1 MILQLN
7 NVSLKRNGQWI
18 LKDINWR
25 VEKNENWVLFG
36 LNGAGKTALLN
47 MLCSYYFPTTGE
59 MQVLGHQFGKTELGD
74 RLRKKIGLVSAGL
87 QHKLYA
93 ADSAFEIALS
103 GAYASIGLYETPS
116 EQVRE
121 KAIGLLKDLGAIS
134 FADRRYET
142 LSQGERQRALIARAL
157 MADPE
162 LLILDEP
169 VTGLDF
175 MAREQLLDTI
185 TSIAEKENAPSILYV
200 THHAEEILPVFD
212 QALLLKQGEV
222 FAAGKIKDML
232 SDERLTAF
240 FDMPV
245 NVLWNNGRPFLTRA
259 KAASSVK

>member
-1 MILQLN
+1 MILQLDS
-7 NVSLKRNGQWI
+7 VSLKRNGKWI

-25 VEKNENWVLFG
+25 VEKNENWVLYG

-47 MLCSYYFPTTGE
+47 MLCSYYFPTSGE

-74 RLRKKIGLVSAGL
+74 RLRRKIGLVSAGL

-121 KAIGLLKDLGAIS
+121 KAIGLLKDLGAIGY
-134 FADRRYET
+134 ADRRYET

-175 MAREQLLDTI
+175 MARSSCWTRLRRSPKKKMHHPSFMSPI
-185 TSIAEKENAPSILYV
+185 T
-200 THHAEEILPVFD
+200 
-212 QALLLKQGEV
+212 LKK
-222 FAAGKIKDML
+222 FCRYLI
-232 SDERLTAF
+232 RRCF
-240 FDMPV
+240 
-245 NVLWNNGRPFLTRA
+245 
-259 KAASSVK
+259 

>member
-1 MILQLN
+1 MGAVRI
-7 NVSLKRNGQWI
+7 KRSRENGFAEY
-18 LKDINWR
+18 
-25 VEKNENWVLFG
+25 VM
-36 LNGAGKTALLN
+36 LL
-47 MLCSYYFPTTGE
+47 LLPTSGE

-74 RLRKKIGLVSAGL
+74 RLRRKIGLVSAGL

-134 FADRRYET
+134 YADRRYET

-175 MAREQLLDTI
+175 MARSSCWTRLRRSPKRKCAVHPLCH
-185 TSIAEKENAPSILYV
+185 PS
-200 THHAEEILPVFD
+200 
-212 QALLLKQGEV
+212 
-222 FAAGKIKDML
+222 
-232 SDERLTAF
+232 R
-240 FDMPV
+240 
-245 NVLWNNGRPFLTRA
+245 
-259 KAASSVK
+259 

>member
-1 MILQLN
+1 MDFERYQLARRE
-7 NVSLKRNGQWI
+7 KRKLGAVRIKRSRKNGFAEY
-18 LKDINWR
+18 
-25 VEKNENWVLFG
+25 VM
-36 LNGAGKTALLN
+36 LL
-47 MLCSYYFPTTGE
+47 LLPTSGE

-74 RLRKKIGLVSAGL
+74 RLRRKIGLVSAGL

-103 GAYASIGLYETPS
+103 GAYASIGLYATPS

-121 KAIGLLKDLGAIS
+121 KAIGLLKDLGAIGY
-134 FADRRYET
+134 ADRRYET

-185 TSIAEKENAPSILYV
+185 TSIAEKKMRRPSFMSPI
-200 THHAEEILPVFD
+200 T
-212 QALLLKQGEV
+212 LKK
-222 FAAGKIKDML
+222 FCRCLI
-232 SDERLTAF
+232 RRRF
-240 FDMPV
+240 
-245 NVLWNNGRPFLTRA
+245 
-259 KAASSVK
+259 

>member
-1 MILQLN
+1 MILHLD
-7 NVSLKRNGQWI
+7 NVSLKRNGKWI

-25 VEKNENWVLFG
+25 VEKNENWVLYG

-47 MLCSYYFPTTGE
+47 MLCSYYFPTSGE
-59 MQVLGHQFGKTELGD
+59 MQVLGHHFGKTELGD
-74 RLRKKIGLVSAGL
+74 RLRRKIGLVSAGL

-134 FADRRYET
+134 YADRRYET

-175 MAREQLLDTI
+175 MAREQACWTRLRL
-185 TSIAEKENAPSILYV
+185 SLKKKMRRPSFMSPIM
-200 THHAEEILPVFD
+200 
-212 QALLLKQGEV
+212 LKK
-222 FAAGKIKDML
+222 FCRYLI
-232 SDERLTAF
+232 RRRF
-240 FDMPV
+240 
-245 NVLWNNGRPFLTRA
+245 
-259 KAASSVK
+259 